1 MHFAALKSLA
11 DAEIV
16 ATRDEL
22 PDELATLAAAIPVH
36 HHLKPPPEV
45 LDDAFEPDILGL
57 FVGPPH
63 GENTGHGN
71 DVPAQI
77 LLFLGNLW
85 EFAEADETA
94 FLDEVRITYLHE
106 LGHYFGWDEDD
117 LAARDLD

>member
-1 MHFAALKSLA
+1 M
-11 DAEIV
+11 
-16 ATRDEL
+16 
-22 PDELATLAAAIPVH
+22 
-36 HHLKPPPEV
+36 
-45 LDDAFEPDILGL
+45 
-57 FVGPPH
+57 
-63 GENTGHGN
+63 
-71 DVPAQI
+71 PAQI